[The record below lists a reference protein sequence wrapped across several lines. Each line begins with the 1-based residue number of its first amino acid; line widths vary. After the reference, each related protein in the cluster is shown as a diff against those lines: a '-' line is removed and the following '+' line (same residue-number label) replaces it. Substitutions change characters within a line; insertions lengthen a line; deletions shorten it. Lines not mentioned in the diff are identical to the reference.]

1 MNQVEQEATLAA
13 LEYHGYRNIRF
24 VNNQFCGI
32 MRQIY
37 TVGVFYGMT
46 EGRIAGRYCFDTVL
60 NAELF
65 LETWDGLTP
74 PEIGV
79 DGCKAIK

>member
-1 MNQVEQEATLAA
+1 MNDREKALLAV
-13 LEYHGYRNIRF
+13 LEYHGYRNIRY
-24 VNNQFCGI
+24 VNKQFCGI

-46 EGRIAGRYCFDTVL
+46 ENRIAGRFCFDTEQ

-65 LETWDGLTP
+65 LEEWDGETP
-74 PEIGV
+74 PVVGV
-79 DGCKAIK
+79 DGCQVVK